1 MGHCPSPVPFPGA
14 CQYLIQCVERAGT
27 TQVCDHVSQQLF
39 SFLSFSMN
47 NRVSSSVLTTE
58 LEAA

>member
-1 MGHCPSPVPFPGA
+1 MGHCPSLVPFPKD
-14 CQYLIQCVERAGT
+14 CQCVERAGT
-27 TQVCDHVSQQLF
+27 SQVCDHVSQQLF
-39 SFLSFSMN
+39 SLLSFSMN